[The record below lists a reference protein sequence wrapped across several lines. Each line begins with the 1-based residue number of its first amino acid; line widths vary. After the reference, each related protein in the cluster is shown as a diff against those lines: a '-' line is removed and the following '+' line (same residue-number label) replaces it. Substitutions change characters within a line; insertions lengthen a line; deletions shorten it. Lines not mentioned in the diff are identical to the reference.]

1 MKRDLSTLDRDIG
14 QDWSRIIQE
23 AFAHGMTNDMV
34 FGGLEVG
41 QTALQGLYEASTVK
55 NCRLGTRRITWDG
68 RVFRYAKASN
78 IIVVRHFGLKFYDR
92 LADGIAANLAAES
105 KAGATTIT
113 IPAANVAANDY
124 ADGYV
129 VIHATAEKMFRRV
142 LSNTATS
149 GGNIILTLDGA
160 LTSVA
165 ASGTYTEVLKN
176 PYGNVALCAGP
187 SGGHTGDGFSSVA
200 GVPVC
205 LTTVENSYL
214 WIQTWGPT
222 WINPHGDAA
231 TGVSQCERKLVFD
244 AEGSVC
250 VADQVSHGGITGT
263 DGDEQVAGFIIERV
277 AGGPPFVMLQISP

>member
-1 MKRDLSTLDRDIG
+1 MRQDLSALDRDIQQALG
-14 QDWSRIIQE
+14 RVIQE
-23 AFAHGMTNDMV
+23 AFAHGMTNDMI

-41 QTALQGLYEASTVK
+41 QTALQGLYVASTVK

-78 IIVVRHFGLKFYDR
+78 IVVVRQFGLKFYNR
-92 LADGIAANLAAES
+92 MADGISDNLAAES
-105 KAGATTIT
+105 LAGATTIT

-129 VIHATAEKMFRRV
+129 VIHATAERMFRRV
-142 LSNTATS
+142 VSNTATS
-149 GGNIILTLDGA
+149 AGNITLTLDGA
-160 LTSVA
+160 LTSDA
-165 ASGTYTEVLKN
+165 ALATYTEIMKN

-187 SGGHTGDGFSSVA
+187 SGGHAGQGFSSVA

-222 WINPHGDAA
+222 WINPHGDAGS
-231 TGVSQCERKLVFD
+231 GVDQCERKLVFD

-250 VADQVSHGGITGT
+250 VADEVSHGGITGT